1 MIDVL
6 CNQQDLDD
14 TFFEAA
20 QPSHCADWAA
30 VSIEYPM
37 LLQTPA
43 NNAYNMD
50 PSSANRGAQS

>member
-1 MIDVL
+1 MYYAINKILMIPSL
-6 CNQQDLDD
+6 K
-14 TFFEAA
+14 
-20 QPSHCADWAA
+20 QPSHRTAPIGQQF
-30 VSIEYPM
+30 SIEYPM